1 MITMQSHSDWK
12 YTMALLK
19 RPLFWR
25 WVGLIIAIE
34 WNKKK
39 KYHAI
44 FGTSQAAL
52 FGLVPL
58 ISCYFEDNLTPTRS
72 NRSLRTA
79 QALQI

>member
-39 KYHAI
+39 NI
-44 FGTSQAAL
+44 VPFLEQARQL
-52 FGLVPL
+52 SLV
-58 ISCYFEDNLTPTRS
+58 
-72 NRSLRTA
+72 
-79 QALQI
+79 